1 MSELSIA
8 QPLTLPCGAT
18 LKNRLG
24 KAAMTEGLAD
34 PAGRATPLHNS
45 LYAQWAQGGAG
56 LLLTGNVQVDKRYLE
71 RPGNVVID
79 GPQSEQQLKALQEF
93 AASATLNGAHAWTQL
108 SHAGRQ
114 TPKIIASQPVGPS
127 AVALALPGG
136 QFGKPRPLE
145 HEEIEDVIQ
154 RFAHAAAVSKQVGF
168 TGVQVHSAHGYLL
181 SEFLNPRVN
190 LRTDQWG
197 GSLENRARL
206 LLSVVRAV
214 REAVG
219 ADFPVCVK
227 LNSSDFQKG
236 GYDFEDCQQVVTW
249 LEEEAIDL
257 LEISGGSYEQPRM
270 MKLHGI
276 EPVAESGIS
285 ERTVAR
291 EAYFLDYAKTIAQTV
306 QTPLMV
312 TGGFRS
318 LDAMEGA
325 LQDGS
330 ANVIGLGRPMCV
342 DPDAP
347 DQLLSGRVNV
357 LEKWE
362 NTLALGRGWLGPGS
376 KIDLIKALNG
386 FSSMAFYYRNID
398 LIAASQPVER
408 SMNMLS
414 AFIKLQ
420 LSERTKASA
429 IKRA

>member
-1 MSELSIA
+1 MSNLFIA
-8 QPLTLPCGAT
+8 KPLTLPCGVT
-18 LKNRLG
+18 LKNRLC

-34 PAGRATPLHNS
+34 PTGTATPLHNS
-45 LYAQWAQGGAG
+45 LYSHWANGGSG

-79 GPQSEQQLKALQEF
+79 GPQSEHQLQALREF
-93 AASATLNGAHAWTQL
+93 ATSATANGTHAWTQL

-114 TPKIIASQPVGPS
+114 TPKIIASRPVGPS
-127 AVALALPGG
+127 AVAVALPGG

-145 HEEIEDVIQ
+145 QEEIEDIIQ

-206 LLSVVRAV
+206 LLCVVRAV

-236 GYDFEDCQQVVTW
+236 GYTFEDCQQVVTW
-249 LEEEAIDL
+249 LEEEGIDL

-270 MKLHGI
+270 MKLHGL
-276 EPVAESGIS
+276 EPVTESGVS

-291 EAYFLDYAKTIAQTV
+291 EAYFLHYAKTIAQTV
-306 QTPLMV
+306 KTPLMV

-318 LDAMEGA
+318 LSAMESA
-325 LQDGS
+325 LEEGS
-330 ANVIGLGRPMCV
+330 ANAIGLGRPLCV

-347 DQLLSGRVNV
+347 EQLLNGNV
-357 LEKWE
+357 KTLEKWE
-362 NTLALGRGWLGPGS
+362 DTLALGRGWLGPSS

-398 LIAASQPVER
+398 LIAANKPVER
-408 SMNMLS
+408 SMNMLT

-420 LSERTKASA
+420 LSERKKAAA